1 MAISLASISK
11 TRHATPPRI
20 LIYGPEKVG
29 KSTFFAGGTV
39 NGVVHASAPKPI
51 FIRTE
56 DGLNG
61 LDVDAFPL
69 SETYQSVIEA
79 LSALASETHD
89 FKTVVID
96 SADWLERLIHQRV
109 IDTCHADVRG
119 TKTME
124 SAHGGYGKAYGIAL
138 TYWREVLSGLD
149 YLNRQKG
156 MIVGVICHA
165 TIAAYNDPMAEPYDV
180 FSTKLHK
187 PNKGTGARDL
197 LSEWADVI
205 GFAQRETFV
214 SRKTTA
220 DGKQIA
226 RGSTPIGAT
235 NKLNLVGSAGFV
247 AGNRYSLPE
256 TIPLSWQ
263 SFSDALS
270 AAFPAPVAVA
280 ATVATPETTT
290 KAAKQAAG
298 A

>member
-1 MAISLASISK
+1 MAISLSSISK
-11 TRHATPPRI
+11 TKHATPPRI
-20 LIYGPEKVG
+20 VIFGPEKVG

-39 NGVVHASAPKPI
+39 NGQPQESAPKPI

-69 SETYQSVIEA
+69 SESYVQVREA
-79 LSALASETHD
+79 LTALATEKHD

-96 SADWLERLIHQRV
+96 SADWLERLIHQYT
-109 IDTCHADVRG
+109 IESCSMDVRG

-124 SAHGGYGKAYGIAL
+124 TAHGGYGKAYAVAL
-138 TYWREVLSGLD
+138 SYWREVLMGLD
-149 YLNRQKG
+149 YLNKNHG
-156 MIVGVICHA
+156 MIVGVICHS
-165 TIAAYNDPMAEPYDV
+165 TVVTVNDPFLPEPIDKWE
-180 FSTKLHK
+180 TKLHK

-220 DGKQIA
+220 DGKQVA
-226 RGSTPIGAT
+226 RGSAPVGMS
-235 NKLNLVGSAGFV
+235 NKLHLVGSPGVV
-247 AGNRYSLPE
+247 AGNRYSLPP
-256 TIPLSWQ
+256 TIDLSWTA
-263 SFSDALS
+263 FSDALS
-270 AAFPAPVAVA
+270 AAFPQ
-280 ATVATPETTT
+280 PEAQP
-290 KAAKQAAG
+290 KAAKTAAG